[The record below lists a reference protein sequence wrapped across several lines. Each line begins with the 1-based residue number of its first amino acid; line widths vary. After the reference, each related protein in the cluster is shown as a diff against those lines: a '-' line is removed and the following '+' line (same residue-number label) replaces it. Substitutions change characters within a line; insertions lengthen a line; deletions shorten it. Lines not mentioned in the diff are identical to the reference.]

1 MKFLVQCFIFVFAFC
16 FSANAFAQLSYPPA
30 KLAQTLKTKL
40 NGSSFKL
47 GKATIKLEVLNGLVT
62 GLLYTGG
69 DRNDVR
75 TVARVLAVSLE
86 QPESAPNIEAS
97 LQGSASRF
105 RDVGT
110 IKPSFSQETVLE
122 LRWAKTF
129 DFRLNLKRF
138 DGFGPDRHV
147 MGNSGPMIRE
157 FSDFECPYCKQL
169 MLQTMPTL
177 RSRFIDTSLARFAF
191 HHLPLT
197 SIHPHA
203 LEAGIAAECAG
214 VQGKFFAYHDLL
226 FTLGFND
233 LLGLARSTQLNV
245 GAFNQCL
252 QSEATK
258 QMVLKEAS
266 YANQLQINAT
276 PTVFVGP
283 FKLANANDLN
293 AYARYLQMA
302 KGLP

>member
-1 MKFLVQCFIFVFAFC
+1 MKVLTRFLILVFALGFGT
-16 FSANAFAQLSYPPA
+16 SAFAQLSYPPA
-30 KLAQTLKTKL
+30 KLAQALGAKL

-47 GKATIKLEVLNGLVT
+47 AKATIKLEVLNGLVT
-62 GLLYTGG
+62 GLSYTGG
-69 DRNDVR
+69 ARNDIGA
-75 TVARVLAVSLE
+75 VARVLAVALE

-97 LQGSASRF
+97 LQRSASRF

-110 IKPSFSQETVLE
+110 IKPGFSFETELE

-138 DGFGPDRHV
+138 SGFGPDRHV

-169 MLQTMPTL
+169 MLQTMPSL
-177 RSRFIDTSLARFAF
+177 RSRFINTGLARFAF

-226 FTLGFND
+226 FTLGLSD
-233 LLGLARSTQLNV
+233 LGGLARTTQLNV
-245 GAFNQCL
+245 AAFDQCL
-252 QSEATK
+252 KSESSK
-258 QMVLKEAS
+258 QIVLKEAS
-266 YANQLQINAT
+266 FAEQLQINST
-276 PTVFVGP
+276 PSVFVGP
-283 FKLANANDLN
+283 FKLPNANDLN

-302 KGLP
+302 RALK